1 MGVKDLIKKILKNN
15 INREFEPD
23 FSDDKYIKVYLKENH
38 KNIAI
43 DSESDED
50 LFVLTNATNLSLST
64 DKYYLYI
71 EYEKIYEL
79 YMDNNKTLDDYA
91 YINLPDLFTG
101 FIHIENEGNFNESK
115 IVKYQFSFNNGI
127 DYDIRRVKH
136 NIISVNGELRVIPED
151 MNRFLKDIIIY
162 NKDDK
167 KNQDTTEQFELLAK
181 IKEAAEKT
189 NIILN
194 TRLREEEKPII
205 IDTIKLE
212 FKENNDCLE
221 IVPYIEDEDAKFN
234 EEFLQKFDKSQEIKN
249 FYNVQHEGKNRK
261 VIFKDKSSAAKV
273 KRNRV
278 LKGEAK
284 SKFFNGDNEL
294 LEEEGFDLSLYGP
307 RVKGM
312 GYVNYRSNSS
322 PSNTKDESW
331 FDSENEMDLPELET
345 DEEAFILTPKDRQML
360 QDKLQQMELNN
371 SKITEVQFHNEGQL
385 RKVSMT
391 KQQVESEI
399 DKINNSI
406 VDIDKVNSVKDLEE
420 IRQKIDGSVDDGYV
434 EFKGRYI
441 KFYTDKYVEE
451 KINQAKLKQ
460 SDNTQENKQKEMELL
475 VKDNLNILEYVETYN
490 KADENMVQI
499 PLSLKI
505 NLFEHQKEGLCI
517 LQNLYSPSK
526 KSGFLLADD
535 MGLGK
540 TLQILCFLAWLKEKE
555 KKDLKPV
562 LMVAPT
568 TLLDNWDN
576 DDAVNPG
583 EIQKCFSKETFS
595 TFKIRGRIGEEELKK
610 ITNTDIILISY
621 ESLRINNKALAK
633 IHWSAMVCDEMQKAK
648 NATTLVSKALK
659 AQNADFKISCTATP
673 IENTTLDLWNIMDYS
688 VPGILGSLK
697 EFKKEFVN
705 KINKLM
711 QDDNVEREQINN
723 SLMKRIEN
731 NFLRRSKEEKLKEL
745 PKKFVKVKMIPAS
758 QSERAKL
765 EELNLMRRQG
775 EFALPLIQKMIALC
789 SHEELINQ
797 ASKKNISELIEKSS
811 KLKALKDILDE
822 IKEKD
827 EKVLIFSI
835 FRRMQEILVMAIKYW
850 YGMNCSIVNGT
861 IEQGKRKDAFNSFR
875 NSQGFSAI
883 ILSPEVAGVGITLTE
898 ANHVVHYTRLWNPAK
913 EAQATDRVY
922 RIGQKKDVYVYYPI
936 LTGGEE
942 KDIFFHCEQ
951 EYLDHFAS
959 ESTKGKTPEE
969 KLNKLLVKKK
979 NLINNFFLATGE
991 SGADV
996 LSEWD
1001 EEEVK
1006 EERYINIHNIMNTID
1021 ADEFEG
1027 LCSLIYRR
1035 KGYNT
1040 YLTVKSGDKG
1050 VNVVAEKDNKYTLIQ
1065 CKKPGIKNITSSEL
1079 REVFGANN
1087 IYKESLGVEI
1097 EKLVVIGTAEAID
1110 PDAKGFAKTKGIQV
1124 ILKNELEMILDDV
1137 KVYYSEVCIE
1147 NKNRY
1152 SLEQIKREI

>member
-1 MGVKDLIKKILKNN
+1 MGVKDLIKKMLRNN
-15 INREFEPD
+15 INRKFEPD
-23 FSDDKYIKVYLKENH
+23 FSDDKYIKVYLKEND
-38 KNIAI
+38 KNIVI

-50 LFVLTNATNLSLST
+50 LFVLTNATNLSLSI

-79 YMDNNKTLDDYA
+79 YVDNNKTLDDYA

-115 IVKYQFSFNNGI
+115 IVKYKFSFNNGI
-127 DYDIRRVKH
+127 NYDIRRIKQ
-136 NIISVNGELRVIPED
+136 NIISVNGELKVIPQE
-151 MNRFLKDIIIY
+151 MNRLLKDIIAY
-162 NKDDK
+162 NKDEK

-181 IKEAAEKT
+181 VKEAAENT
-189 NIILN
+189 NILLN

-205 IDTIKLE
+205 IDTIKLD
-212 FKENNDCLE
+212 FQENDDCIE
-221 IVPYIEDEDAKFN
+221 IVPYIEDEDAEFN
-234 EEFLQKFDKSQEIKN
+234 KEFLKKFDKSQGIKS

-261 VIFKDKSSAAKV
+261 VIFKDKSCATKV

-278 LKGEAK
+278 LKGDAK

-294 LEEEGFDLSLYGP
+294 FDEEGFDLSLYGP

-331 FDSENEMDLPELET
+331 FDFEKEIDLPELET
-345 DEEAFILTPKDRQML
+345 DEESFILTPKDRQML

-371 SKITEVQFHNEGQL
+371 SEITEVEFHNEGQL
-385 RKVSMT
+385 RKISMT
-391 KQQVESEI
+391 KEQVESEI
-399 DKINNSI
+399 YKINNSI
-406 VDIDKVNSVKDLEE
+406 VDIDKINSVKDLEE
-420 IRQKIDGSVDDGYV
+420 IRQKIDGNVDDGYV

-441 KFYTDKYVEE
+441 KFYSDKYVEE
-451 KINQAKLKQ
+451 KINQVKLKN
-460 SDNTQENKQKEMELL
+460 SDGTQENKEKELSL
-475 VKDNLNILEYVETYN
+475 IVKENLDVLEYEETYN

-517 LQNLYSPSK
+517 LQNLYSTSK

-540 TLQILCFLAWLKEKE
+540 TLQILSFLAWLKEKE
-555 KKDLKPV
+555 DLKSV

-576 DDAVNPG
+576 DDIVNPG
-583 EIQKCFSKETFS
+583 EIQKCFSKETF
-595 TFKIRGRIGEEELKK
+595 TTLKVRGRITEEDLKK

-621 ESLRINNKALAK
+621 ESLRINHKTLAK

-705 KINKLM
+705 KINILK
-711 QDDNVEREQINN
+711 QDDNIEREQINN
-723 SLMKRIEN
+723 FLMKRIEN

-822 IKEKD
+822 IKVKD

-835 FRRMQEILVMAIKYW
+835 FRRMQEILVMVIKYW

-861 IEQGKRKDAFNSFR
+861 IEQDKRKDAFNSFR
-875 NSQGFSAI
+875 SAQGFSAI

-942 KDIFFHCEQ
+942 KDIFFNCEQ
-951 EYLDHFAS
+951 EYLDHFVS

-991 SGADV
+991 SGTDV
-996 LSEWD
+996 LTEWD
-1001 EEEVK
+1001 EDEVK
-1006 EERYINIHNIMNTID
+1006 EEKYVNIHNILNTID

-1027 LCSLIYRR
+1027 LCSLIYR
-1035 KGYNT
+1035 KMGYKT
-1040 YLTVKSGDKG
+1040 YLTIKSGDNG
-1050 VNVVAEKDNKYTLIQ
+1050 VDVIAEKNNKYTLIQ
-1065 CKKPGIKNITSSEL
+1065 CKKPGSKNITDSEI
-1079 REVFGANN
+1079 REVVGVNN

-1097 EKLVVIGTAEAID
+1097 EKLVVIATAENIT
-1110 PDAKGFAKTKGIQV
+1110 PDTVEFAKVNGIQL
-1124 ILKNELEMILDDV
+1124 IFKNELAKILDEV

-1147 NKNRY
+1147 NKKRY